1 MRYAWIENGVV
12 TNTIVLNDRNAG
24 DFPKAVKMGDL
35 PVRIGDG
42 YIGGKFYRDG
52 EALVTELEKMQTEL
66 EQYKS
71 ALQTLGVDT
80 EEMSASE
87 G

>member
-24 DFPKAVKMGDL
+24 DFPKAVKLGDR
-35 PVRIGDG
+35 PVAIGDS
-42 YIGGKFYRDG
+42 YADGKFFRDG
-52 EALVTELEKMQTEL
+52 KEVLTLAEENAALRAALE
-66 EQYKS
+66 
-71 ALQTLGVDT
+71 TLGVET